1 MTFLTKTLNRDS
13 YIISEMCMTGDICIK
28 FTDLTKQVSLLHLY
42 FPDIFKKLLTN
53 NEIVCSYKSA
63 YIITNDGTYD
73 NQTFLLHCRT
83 FYFAT

>member
-28 FTDLTKQVSLLHLY
+28 FANLTIQVSLLYLY
-42 FPDIFKKLLTN
+42 FPDIFKKLLTK

-73 NQTFLLHCRT
+73 KQTFLLHCRT